1 MTIATMDQASGE
13 TSEIICSERCGAL
26 KETLCIQGGHPLQGK
41 VRVSGAKNA
50 GLVLMAASIMA
61 EGETILDNLPRI
73 RDVEVMIE
81 ILNDIGVATAWNPD
95 DSLSICPPSGQVKN
109 HTSYDLAKQMRASN
123 LFLGSMLGRQGEAV
137 VSLPG
142 GCDIGSRPMDLHIK
156 GVMALGADIKIE
168 HGYIFASLKKPSG
181 SRVYLDFPSVG
192 ATENIMM
199 MAAKTPG
206 TSIIENAAKEPEIV
220 DLANFLNSMGARIRG
235 AGTDLIKIEG
245 VSSLKAGRYAI
256 IPDRIE
262 AGTYMIGA
270 AISGGE
276 VQVENIIPTHLHPV
290 IAKLQ
295 ETGARVEEN
304 DRGLLVRAG
313 HRISPVD
320 IKTLPYPGFP
330 TDMQSQMMALLSL
343 APGSSMIVENVFENR
358 FQIVDELKRMGAN
371 IKVEGH
377 TAVIEGVKNLYGA
390 RVKATDLRAG
400 AALVLAALVAEGETE
415 IEEAIHIFRGYEDI
429 VEKLTSLGAK
439 VQKGYMEGD
448 YTD

>member
-1 MTIATMDQASGE
+1 MTTAIIDQLMGE
-13 TSEIICSERCGAL
+13 TAPIKSGERCGPL
-26 KETLCIQGGHPLQGK
+26 KETLCIEGGHPLHGL

-50 GLVLMAASIMA
+50 GLVLMAASIMGD
-61 EGETILDNLPRI
+61 GETILDNLPRI

-81 ILNDIGVATAWNPD
+81 ILNDIGVDTSWNED
-95 DSLSICPPSGQVKN
+95 DSLSICPPAGKVKN

-123 LFLGSMLGRQGEAV
+123 LFLGSMLGRQGEAI

-156 GVMALGADIKIE
+156 GVAALGTEVKIE
-168 HGYIFASLKKPSG
+168 HGYIFANTKQPSG
-181 SRVYLDFPSVG
+181 ARVYLDFPSVG

-199 MAAKTPG
+199 IAAKTPG

-262 AGTYMIGA
+262 AGTYMVGA

-276 VQVENIIPTHLHPV
+276 IQVENIIPTHLHPI

-295 ETGARVEEN
+295 ETGAHIEEN

-313 HRISPVD
+313 NKISPVD

-390 RVKATDLRAG
+390 QVKATDLRAG
-400 AALVLAALVAEGETE
+400 AALVLAALTAEGETE
-415 IEEAIHIFRGYEDI
+415 IEDAIHIFRGYEDI
-429 VEKLTSLGAK
+429 VEKLTTLGAK
-439 VQKGYMEGD
+439 VHKGYMEGE